1 MSIGFAMSDVLSS
14 SNRRSHSTRSPLLI
28 SGEVYRQT
36 GYGSNHPL
44 AIPRV
49 GAVLDLCETLG
60 WFAETPYTE
69 SYVAS
74 IKDLTRFHDDDYVAA
89 LIAAEDAGKVSTE
102 QRQRYNIGTMENP
115 LFQGLFERAATCV
128 GGSIQA
134 GRIAM
139 EGRWV
144 YHPSG
149 GTHHGMAGQA
159 SGFCYFN
166 DVVFAILSLMDNG
179 AERVLY
185 VDLDAH
191 HGDGVQAAFE
201 AEPRVLTLSVHEENR
216 WPHTGALDDRGQGSA
231 RNLPV
236 PAGFCDDELA
246 FIMDEAV
253 GPLATEFAPDAV
265 VVCCGA
271 DGLTGDPLSTMALSN
286 GALWSAV
293 EAACAQAD
301 AAVIVGGGGY
311 NPWTVARCWAGLWGK
326 IAGFDLPDILPEPA
340 QRVLSRLDSDL
351 IDEEDVETAWLTTLV
366 DAPSPGPVRDEV
378 KHAVETVLSPA

>member
-1 MSIGFAMSDVLSS
+1 MSDVLP
-14 SNRRSHSTRSPLLI
+14 SNDSQSRSALPPLLI
-28 SGEVYRQT
+28 SAEVYRKT

-60 WFAETPYTE
+60 WFTETPYTE

-74 IKDLTRFHDDDYVAA
+74 IADLTRFHDDDYVAA
-89 LIAAEDAGKVSTE
+89 LIAAEDAGKVSAE

-115 LFQGLFERAATCV
+115 LFQGLFERASTCV

-134 GRIAM
+134 GRLAM

-149 GTHHGMAGQA
+149 GTHHGMAGRA

-166 DVVFAILSLMDNG
+166 DVVFAVLSLMDHG
-179 AERVLY
+179 AGRVLY

-201 AEPRVLTLSVHEENR
+201 ADPRVFTFSLHEENR
-216 WPHTGALDDRGQGSA
+216 WPHTGALDDRDQGSA
-231 RNLPV
+231 RNIPV
-236 PAGFCDDELA
+236 PAKFCDDELA
-246 FIMDEAV
+246 FIMTEAV
-253 GPLATEFAPDAV
+253 APLATRFAPDAV

-271 DGLTGDPLSTMALSN
+271 DGLTGDPLSTMNLSN

-293 EAACAQAD
+293 EAACGHAD

-311 NPWTVARCWAGLWGK
+311 NPWTVARCWAGLWGR
-326 IAGFDLPDILPEPA
+326 IAGFELPGTLPGPA
-340 QRVLSRLDSDL
+340 QKVLSRLECDL
-351 IDEEDVETAWLTTLV
+351 IDEEDVEAAWLTTLV
-366 DAPSPGPVRDEV
+366 DEPSRGPVRDEV
-378 KHAVETVLSPA
+378 KQAVETVLSTP